1 MIQTMHSGKDQ
12 LIYGNTAVLTAY
24 SYAVLL
30 WVRSYTPYPAA
41 AASQG

>member
-1 MIQTMHSGKDQ
+1 MIQTMHSGENQ
-12 LIYGNTAVLTAY
+12 LIYGNAAVFTAD

-30 WVRSYTPYPAA
+30 WVRTYTPYPAA